1 MGKQVLAMTMRW
13 TALLLAAG
21 MGVAGS
27 ASATLFAAAARSDL
41 SANDHLFWGQLGDP
55 GTIVTNPFDLLSS
68 GGLQATV
75 SMLGLTQFSVHDQTA
90 PTSDPVLPPQYSGDF
105 APGDAILAAGYG
117 DGIGPLVIQFSLVVS
132 TAGIQIAPFFLGAFT
147 ARIEAFDS
155 SGTSL
160 GFFDRAGISGD
171 AADGSALFLGL
182 VSDTQDISRIAL
194 SLVDKPY
201 LGPNQ
206 ILSVNRL
213 DFASSYAEPGTNP
226 DPTWPSSDQVGSVP
240 EPATFALLGLGLVG
254 LAASRRRAVTGRAE
268 RW

>member
-41 SANDHLFWGQLGDP
+41 SANDHLFWAQLGDP

-117 DGIGPLVIQFSLVVS
+117 NGIGPLVIQFSLVVS